1 MHLNRIALLLLVA
14 ACGGPLPQQR
24 KAAEKQGQ
32 ERLKQIEK
40 AGLEIGE
47 YGLASNA
54 VVDGDTIKVV
64 GLDASLRL
72 LGVDAEET
80 FKKDKERR
88 AFEAGW
94 EQYLK
99 TSRGTSA
106 HPVKMATPVGEDGKH
121 FAQDFFSGVSSVRL
135 ERDHPKEIR
144 DYYNR
149 YLAYVFVDKGGKP
162 LNYNVELVRAGL
174 SPYFTKYGISRRFHR
189 QFIDAEN
196 EARAARRGIWDPTK
210 MHYPDYD
217 ERKVWWD
224 ARGAFVAAFERQA
237 DGKESWIVLTNSDAI
252 EQLEKHV
259 GKEVMVLGAVSSI
272 RLGDRG
278 PTKVMLSR
286 RRGADFPL
294 ILFDKDVF
302 AATQVGKHGGEYVR
316 VKGFVSRHTDPER
329 KRYQLQ
335 IVIDLPSQISTSP
348 TESKGPDEEDA
359 PVEAEEV
366 VK

>member
-1 MHLNRIALLLLVA
+1 MPLNRIAALLLVV

-24 KAAEKQGQ
+24 VAAERQGQ
-32 ERLKQIEK
+32 NRLQKLEQ

-47 YGLASNA
+47 YALAGNA

-99 TSRGTSA
+99 TSRGNSA
-106 HPVKMATPVGEDGKH
+106 HPVKMATPIGEDGKH
-121 FAQDFFSGVSSVRL
+121 FAQEFFSGVSSVRL

-149 YLAYVFVDKGGKP
+149 YLAYVFAEKGGQ
-162 LNYNVELVRAGL
+162 LVNYNVELVRAGL

-189 QFIDAEN
+189 QFIDAES

-217 ERKVWWD
+217 ERKLWWD
-224 ARGAFVAAFERQA
+224 ARGAFVQAFEREA
-237 DGKESWIVLTNSDAI
+237 EGKDSWIVLTNSDAI
-252 EQLEKHV
+252 DRLEKHV

-272 RLGDRG
+272 RIGDRG

-286 RRGADFPL
+286 KRGADFPL
-294 ILFDKDVF
+294 ILFDKDVL
-302 AATQVGKHGGEYVR
+302 AATQVSKHNGEYVR
-316 VKGFVSRHTDPER
+316 VKGFVSRYTDPER

-348 TESKGPDEEDA
+348 TESKGPDDEE
-359 PVEAEEV
+359 PVDDEEV
-366 VK
+366 GK